1 MIIEHSEKTG
11 IDFDGTIIDIES
23 IGEFSRDYQDSRH
36 YKDIKQVILG
46 YITREKLHIY
56 CATSLEE
63 VEELR
68 KLTPRIFQTLARPY
82 YSFNCNFDSG
92 VLYHHIGIQIDFE
105 GELQNVEFERKK
117 DAILSLRIPNYDDPF
132 SITAFYASRPGTP
145 KTLRRPSPTIAPACL
160 RKEISWSNAGIPNR
174 IKSDSCLT
182 KRGRDKGEG

>member
-82 YSFNCNFDSG
+82 YAFNCNFESG

-105 GELQNVEFERKK
+105 GELQNLEFERKK

-132 SITAFYASRPGTP
+132 FDNGFLCIKAWNTKDFKKA
-145 KTLRRPSPTIAPACL
+145 IAHNRACL
-160 RKEISWSNAGIPNR
+160 LKERDI
-174 IKSDSCLT
+174 LV
-182 KRGRDKGEG
+182 KRGHTEPDKVRFVPYEAGKR